1 MADPTP
7 PAPATP
13 VAVTEFHYRIPGS
26 VGGLRPGAHAG
37 RSLGTGM
44 AFAAHRRLFD
54 HPDPRRLDLRASLR
68 EPSGDWLVRI
78 QRQRAAVP
86 VHAVVDVSASMRWG
100 SQRPKLH
107 GVADFIEALGH
118 SAFRSG
124 DALGLLAW
132 DLAPRDDLQVI
143 ARHNRGA
150 GLVMAD
156 ALRRVC
162 TEPIGTHAH
171 AGEQGAQAM
180 ATQLG
185 RLAGRE
191 GLVFVVSDFH
201 GPLDRLGP
209 ALARL
214 APACVVPIVVW
225 DPAETEPPAAGALLA
240 TSDAETGARRTL
252 WLREGLRRQ
261 WRTAVADRRETLR
274 ALFAAQGLAP
284 FHLQGHFDAEAL
296 TRHFLEAGT

>member
-1 MADPTP
+1 MA
-7 PAPATP
+7 AP
-13 VAVTEFHYRIPGS
+13 VTEFHYRLPGS

-37 RSLGTGM
+37 RGLGTGL

-68 EPSGDWLVRI
+68 DPAGEWLVRI
-78 QRQRAAVP
+78 QRQRSALAVQ
-86 VHAVVDVSASMRWG
+86 AVVDVSASMRFG
-100 SQRPKLH
+100 SARPKLH

-124 DALGLLAW
+124 DALGLLAC
-132 DLAPRDDLQVI
+132 DHAPRDDLQVRP
-143 ARHNRGA
+143 RHSRGA
-150 GLVMAD
+150 GLLMAQ
-156 ALRRVC
+156 ALRRVAA
-162 TEPIGTHAH
+162 EPVAAHAH
-171 AGEQGAQAM
+171 APEQGAQAL
-180 ATQLG
+180 AAQLA

-225 DPAETEPPAAGALLA
+225 DPAEVEPPDARALLA
-240 TSDAETGARRTL
+240 TRDAETDERRTL
-252 WLREGLRRQ
+252 WLRASLRQQWREAVTARRQ
-261 WRTAVADRRETLR
+261 TLQ

-284 FHLQGHFDAEAL
+284 FHL
-296 TRHFLEAGT
+296 